1 MTRLVV
7 KDIIHIEKQIQAY
20 EGIFRAQTGQTMAE
34 IAKLAAELEKPEKDR
49 KTAVV
54 TITQG
59 QGVIPGFAESLRAI
73 LRYSGIQA
81 DVMPRTDIGGMQDA
95 FYGGY
100 EILFAADDDVYSA
113 FSLHGEKA
121 FSDNGEATGR
131 GFAAALAQA
140 MKTRGISPDQKVL
153 ILGAGPVG
161 RSAAAY
167 ILEQGGKPYFCD
179 TDPAR
184 EEAAVHSLP
193 GTAGLGGETDKKEF
207 QYMIDATTAGNI
219 ITAADVTADTII
231 AAPGMPLGVTG
242 EACSIATVIH
252 NPLELG
258 TLTMYY
264 SVLKQVQTVRT
275 AEQK

>member
-34 IAKLAAELEKPEKDR
+34 IAKLAAGLEKPEKDR

-59 QGVIPGFAESLRAI
+59 QGGIP
-73 LRYSGIQA
+73 
-81 DVMPRTDIGGMQDA
+81 
-95 FYGGY
+95 
-100 EILFAADDDVYSA
+100 
-113 FSLHGEKA
+113 
-121 FSDNGEATGR
+121 